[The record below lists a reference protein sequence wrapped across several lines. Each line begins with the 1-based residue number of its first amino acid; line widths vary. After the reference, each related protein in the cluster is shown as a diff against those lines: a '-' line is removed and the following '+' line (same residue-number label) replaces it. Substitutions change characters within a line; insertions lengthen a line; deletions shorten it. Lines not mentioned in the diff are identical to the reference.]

1 MKFLIQTI
9 LLIAE
14 LLVFAATSYGAKGVT
29 EVHSFGSDTRPE
41 GGGTVVCVGT
51 NEAGCI
57 FFLTAK
63 HITHGAASY
72 KVKLGDKWVKANLI
86 KAHDTLDIA
95 MLGTSAGIAIDGLQW
110 PDVAEELPEIG
121 TPIKMAGYGGPMF
134 GGTPIERQGQVK
146 EYVLIRERREN
157 GGSWQKFRSTDVGPV
172 IDAGVYSGD
181 SGGGYFDENDNLLG
195 IISAFVNDKI
205 DNKRLVAVSCVE
217 IRKWY
222 EECQWSCP
230 PCRNGRCPPQ
240 RQQQF
245 QRQPPIIVSPPVQV
259 SPPPTTPPLVV
270 DIDKRLDPLRGQINA
285 LRESLEV
292 FRLEVEDLKDRPA
305 NRPSTQELDT
315 LRHEIVILRGRIA
328 KLEARPTPTDGRDG
342 NGVSRLWL
350 EGNELWVELSNGTKE
365 SLGTFTIPGDSADV
379 DARLAQIEAEIRKPF
394 RVQLYDTGKPVSEIQ
409 EVNPHGGYLSLDL
422 FGEVIKAKTS
432 PQSQGD

>member
-1 MKFLIQTI
+1 MKFLLQTV
-9 LLIAE
+9 LIIVE
-14 LLVFAATSYGAKGVT
+14 LLVFAATSDGAKGVT

-63 HITHGAASY
+63 HITHGATSY
-72 KVKLGDKWVKANLI
+72 KVRLGDKWVKAKLI
-86 KAHDTLDIA
+86 RAHDTLDIA
-95 MLGTSAGIAIDGLQW
+95 MIGTATGTAVEGLQW

-172 IDAGVYSGD
+172 IDAGIYSGD

-195 IISAFVNDKI
+195 IVSAFVNDKI
-205 DNKRLVAVSCVE
+205 DNKRLMAVSCVE

-240 RQQQF
+240 QQQF
-245 QRQPPIIVSPPVQV
+245 QRQPPIIVSPPVQTIPPPQV
-259 SPPPTTPPLVV
+259 SPPPPSNTGLTIEDVKQIVNEALDGIEVINGVDGKDGEDGVDGNPGPRGQQGIGIVRLWIEAGSLMYELTDGTVGDAGQLPGNDEDWKRRVLLVNGT
-270 DIDKRLDPLRGQINA
+270 DGTIIDDESYGKDEPIVIDVNRLD
-285 LRESLEV
+285 
-292 FRLEVEDLKDRPA
+292 
-305 NRPSTQELDT
+305 
-315 LRHEIVILRGRIA
+315 
-328 KLEARPTPTDGRDG
+328 
-342 NGVSRLWL
+342 
-350 EGNELWVELSNGTKE
+350 
-365 SLGTFTIPGDSADV
+365 
-379 DARLAQIEAEIRKPF
+379 
-394 RVQLYDTGKPVSEIQ
+394 
-409 EVNPHGGYLSLDL
+409 
-422 FGEVIKAKTS
+422 IK
-432 PQSQGD
+432 